1 MGNKHWDAL
10 QNIIFYVLQKILRH
24 TGFRTTS
31 QKNAKDDYG
40 WWANLA
46 YSRLFSYWTDFGD
59 ISERISKLFPRR
71 FKYWTFR
78 RRNKLLPSIHRSVS
92 KQFKLKTNTSFHLN
106 QTIKLQNQMWMQLHW
121 PSLMQH
127 EQIKNQ
133 SHKSFFLNV
142 TLCKSFFYWE
152 RPLFVFTVIV
162 PFFKT
167 LTWPNYTGPWYLF
180 FPIFKSSEFTLNRH
194 QRSWSICHIAQKH
207 TCRNESN

>member
-1 MGNKHWDAL
+1 ML
-10 QNIIFYVLQKILRH
+10 QTQQFCCAPILILWATNTERLCGISSFMFYKRYKV

-78 RRNKLLPSIHRSVS
+78 RRNKLLPSIHHSVS

-106 QTIKLQNQMWMQLHW
+106 QTIKLLNQMWMQLHW
-121 PSLMQH
+121 PSLIQH

-142 TLCKSFFYWE
+142 TLYAKAFFIE
-152 RPLFVFTVIV
+152 NAHCL
-162 PFFKT
+162 
-167 LTWPNYTGPWYLF
+167 YL
-180 FPIFKSSEFTLNRH
+180 L
-194 QRSWSICHIAQKH
+194 W
-207 TCRNESN
+207 